1 MELSIVPDFQACQG
15 ELELIEWSA
24 MKALCRV
31 GRLLYE
37 AAVNFDRDHGF
48 DQAATISY
56 FALLSILPLSI
67 LLVALGAMLIGS
79 VDMAQRGVQLLLR
92 DIVGL
97 LGPDIFE
104 QARKVGS
111 EASRGAWPFLLIS
124 LWTASKVFSK
134 VENSLDHIFRVE
146 NRRPF
151 AVRKIFSF
159 GLVALLA
166 LLLLVMVVFSGVL
179 TTLDRYLDT
188 TSLAAVKTNPLYDIL
203 DNLTTRYVFPWLLT
217 VFTFSFV
224 YKFIPARPVPWRA
237 AGLAGLAAGTLW
249 EVLKNGFTV
258 YVGRF
263 ADYAK
268 TYGALETVVIFIIWV
283 NFSAI
288 LLLWGGEL
296 AALLSGAKGEQSSA

>member
-1 MELSIVPDFQACQG
+1 MNGL
-15 ELELIEWSA
+15 L
-24 MKALCRV
+24 RT

-37 AAVNFDRDHGF
+37 AAVNFDRDHSF
-48 DQAATISY
+48 DQAAMISY

-67 LLVALGAMLIGS
+67 LLVALGAMVIGS
-79 VDMAQRGVQLLLR
+79 VDVAQQGVQLLLR

-97 LGPDIFE
+97 LGPDIFD

-134 VENSLDHIFRVE
+134 VENALDRIFQVE
-146 NRRPF
+146 NRRSFP
-151 AVRKIFSF
+151 VRKILSFS
-159 GLVALLA
+159 LVALLA
-166 LLLLVMVVFSGVL
+166 LLLLVMVVLSSVL

-188 TSLAAVKTNPLYDIL
+188 TSLVVVKANPLYDTL

-224 YKFIPARPVPWRA
+224 YKFIPACPVPLRA
-237 AGLAGLAAGTLW
+237 AGLAGLAAGTFW

-296 AALLSGAKGEQSSA
+296 AALLSGARGDLRSAK

>member
-1 MELSIVPDFQACQG
+1 MN
-15 ELELIEWSA
+15 
-24 MKALCRV
+24 ALRRV

-37 AAVNFDRDHGF
+37 SVVNFDRDRGF

-67 LLVALGAMLIGS
+67 LLVAMGALLIGS
-79 VDMAQRGVQLLLR
+79 VDVAQRGVQLLLR

-97 LGPDIFE
+97 LGPDIFD

-111 EASRGAWPFLLIS
+111 EASRGAWPFLLLS

-134 VENSLDHIFRVE
+134 VENSLDRIFRVE

-151 AVRKIFSF
+151 AVRKFFSF

-166 LLLLVMVVFSGVL
+166 LVLLVMVVLSGVL

-203 DNLTTRYVFPWLLT
+203 DNLTTRYLFPWFLT
-217 VFTFSFV
+217 IFTFGFV
-224 YKFIPARPVPWRA
+224 YKFIPARPVSWRA
-237 AGLAGLAAGTLW
+237 AGIAGLAAGTLW
-249 EVLKNGFTV
+249 ELLKNGFTV

-263 ADYAK
+263 ADYAR

-283 NFSAI
+283 NLSAI

-296 AALLSGAKGEQSSA
+296 AALLCGAKGDRSAVT